1 MKWLC
6 GIIACLFVLT
16 ACSSNKSGSISS
28 HTGRERK
35 AMRVQ
40 AVDAPPPVLLAPS
53 PSGSTE

>member
-1 MKWLC
+1 MKW
-6 GIIACLFVLT
+6 IATLMVCVFVLS
-16 ACSSNKSGSISS
+16 ACSSNKSGTPSS

-53 PSGSTE
+53 DVNP

>member
-6 GIIACLFVLT
+6 GIIACLLVLT

-53 PSGSTE
+53 GSTE

>member
-6 GIIACLFVLT
+6 GLIACMVVLT
-16 ACSSNKSGSISS
+16 ACSSNKGGPISS

-40 AVDAPPPVLLAPS
+40 AVDAPPPVLIAPEQS
-53 PSGSTE
+53 AQ

>member
-6 GIIACLFVLT
+6 GVIACLFVLT

-35 AMRVQ
+35 AMRVH

-53 PSGSTE
+53 GSTE

>member
-40 AVDAPPPVLLAPS
+40 AVDAPPPVLVTPD
-53 PSGSTE
+53 GSAE

>member
-6 GIIACLFVLT
+6 GIIACLLALT

-40 AVDAPPPVLLAPS
+40 AVDAPPPVLVAPD
-53 PSGSTE
+53 GSAE